1 MIRQGFH
8 VESNP
13 GRHTTALC
21 WVATIIIIV
30 VYASFMRERILAHA
44 AIPYFDQASYIDKT
58 HTLSGMLASPEGVR
72 ALANPLRLLA
82 VEPAYRG
89 FLMPLAA
96 ALIVGGDAD
105 PRAMSLV
112 WLTIRLVVLV
122 MALAILAY
130 VAGHAAFLP
139 AATLLILGSSSQ
151 LMLNPSLFM
160 MDQAFECF
168 GLLAFGLVV
177 YDLRVRTP
185 ASAAL
190 VGIGAVT
197 LTLVKPAGSVFMA
210 PLYGLVALV
219 FLFRERRWSWIVPHA
234 IAGLALL
241 LIALSPYGAA
251 VRSHYQLASADYW
264 WREYAFSEVFTWIL
278 MVLPLWLIG
287 LAALS
292 LVRYRTVGL
301 PRGLVAAAVLSVT
314 SWLAFNMLLMH
325 TFDPRLMAAA
335 GPIAMTASTI
345 VISRRRAL
353 AIATSLVGAALFG
366 ISLGSVSGRF
376 ASPAALNYAH
386 IVPYAQAPV
395 AEVGLLPL
403 MQRLVAEID
412 RAEPG
417 EDAVRLMAL
426 VNDDFV
432 DNAGLPLALRRVS
445 RQGTGRI
452 RFEQIHWG
460 SDPTA
465 LDAMLEVR
473 WFLTKA
479 KRSATALSGDVWT
492 VLEASKALITDPSSP
507 MKDHFEPRFSQTIQ
521 QPDLVDEVTLWRLTR
536 RPTALVYLSA
546 LRWLESRFRE
556 TPGYP
561 KLLQKTQMLAAA
573 LNRLPQEETGDVQ
586 FHLDHVAPTAKG
598 VQLDG
603 WAFVNGGGLPTGS
616 IFLVLR
622 EAWGRREVFTMP
634 PIPRPDVSAHFQRH
648 DLDGAG
654 FSVFLPATT
663 VSAGIY
669 QVGVYVAGSDLAA
682 LRFTPHAVEIN

>member
-1 MIRQGFH
+1 MIHQGSH
-8 VESNP
+8 VESNR
-13 GRHTTALC
+13 GRYTTALC

-30 VYASFMRERILAHA
+30 VYGSFMRERILAHA
-44 AIPYFDQASYIDKT
+44 AIPYFDQASYVDKT
-58 HTLSGMLASPEGVR
+58 HTLSGMLASPEGAR
-72 ALANPLRLLA
+72 TLANPLTLLA
-82 VEPAYRG
+82 VVPAYPG

-130 VAGHAAFLP
+130 VVGHAAFLP
-139 AATLLILGSSSQ
+139 AAILLILGSSSQ

-168 GLLAFGLVV
+168 ALLGFGLVL

-197 LTLVKPAGSVFMA
+197 LTLVKPAGSVFVA
-210 PLYGLVALV
+210 PLYGLIGLV
-219 FLFRERRWSWIVPHA
+219 FLFRERQWRWIVAHT
-234 IAGLALL
+234 IAGLALV
-241 LIALSPYGAA
+241 LIALSPYG
-251 VRSHYQLASADYW
+251 V
-264 WREYAFSEVFTWIL
+264 

-287 LAALS
+287 LATLS

-301 PRGLVAAAVLSVT
+301 PRGLVAAALLSVT

-353 AIATSLVGAALFG
+353 AIATSLVAAALFG

-386 IVPYAQAPV
+386 IVPNAQAPV
-395 AEVGLLPL
+395 DEVGLLPL
-403 MQRLVAEID
+403 MQRLAAEID
-412 RAEPG
+412 RAEPAD
-417 EDAVRLMAL
+417 DAVRLMAL

-445 RQGTGRI
+445 RQGAGRI

-479 KRSATALSGDVWT
+479 KRSATALTGDVWT

-586 FHLDHVAPTAKG
+586 FHLDHVAPTARG
-598 VQLDG
+598 IQLDG
-603 WAFVNGGGLPTGS
+603 WAFVNGGGSPTGS

-634 PIPRPDVSAHFQRH
+634 LIPRPDVSAHFQRH
-648 DLDGAG
+648 DLDDAG
-654 FSVFLPATT
+654 FSIFLPATT
-663 VSAGIY
+663 VSGGSY

-682 LRFTPHAVEIN
+682 LRFTPHTVEIN